1 MNTDVIFHKKC
12 ECGVQKVIN
21 ERLYIQKKW
30 CTGCCFKERLYIEES
45 IIGVRYQNELHEFI
59 DQRDF
64 EELQI
69 CSRITNYK
77 MVFLTSRSNRLY
89 ATNDVKFLKEIL

>member
-45 IIGVRYQNELHEFI
+45 IIGARYQNEMHEFI

-69 CSRITNYK
+69 CSRITIECFFFDN
-77 MVFLTSRSNRLY
+77 RSY
-89 ATNDVKFLKEIL
+89 TANDVKFLKDIL